1 MPAYDIGPRIGIE
14 GEKEFRNSIKAIDSE
29 IRALGNELKTL
40 SKEYDKND
48 TSIEG
53 VTKKQQTLT
62 KAIDA
67 TENKI
72 KLLTSQYNKQYEELK
87 RLETALDSARQL
99 HGENSEEA
107 LRAESALAKQAKTV
121 NDLGAK
127 LERAKG
133 QLITFENQMEELGN
147 SATRAGEQL
156 QAAGDKI
163 SSIGGAISGVGNAL
177 TVGVTTPILAA
188 ATAAVNLGNDFEAQM
203 SRVQAIAGAT
213 STELEAL
220 TDQALQLGADTSF
233 SASEVAEGMENLA
246 SAGFTVEEIMAAMSG
261 MLDLAASSGADLA
274 TSSEIA
280 ASAIRGFGLEASDA
294 AHVADVFAEAAARTN
309 AQTED
314 MGDAMKYIAP
324 VANAMGQS
332 LEETAAAIG
341 IMSDAGI
348 KGSQAGTSLRGAL
361 SRLAKPTQPMIDTM
375 IDLGL
380 AFYDAAGNM
389 LPLNEMVEQ
398 LQDRFEGLT
407 QEQQN
412 NALVTLF
419 GQESLSGMLALIQRG
434 PEELRNLTASFE
446 SADGAA
452 AKMAETMLDN
462 TAGTIEEMTGSL
474 ETAGI
479 TIQRVLAPY
488 IRDAAQAV
496 TGLANDFADLDEEQQ
511 KNIVAWAGMAAAAGP
526 AVKITGTATKG
537 LGSLAKGAGTVVTDL
552 GKLVQSGGKATDS
565 MSAFGKVLGTLG
577 PKGLIVGGV
586 VAGAAAIG
594 AAILKAR
601 DDMIQADIEGRF
613 GEIAL
618 SAEEIEDIA
627 NRLTSTPWTIQVDT
641 YIDTKEQLNEAFS
654 SLEQAKAD
662 LEKETW
668 KISLGLDLSEEN
680 RESYVSSIEG
690 YIQSAIATAEQA
702 SYTAQV
708 SINTVLL
715 PGSEAGTAVSNYSQM
730 FYNSAQLQLQE
741 LGDELAQV
749 VDQALGDNILTNEE
763 LLNINSIQS
772 RMQAIMDQIADRQYK
787 VELKKLEISVAGEGL
802 TVESFQDLM
811 QAASEELQERIDS
824 LNGVTAEAV
833 VTLEEMRDNRVI
845 TEAAFDKWKQ
855 QMEVYL
861 AGNVGEMVL
870 PTLEL
875 GLDTIETNYE
885 DVITQTRDEFQN
897 SLDEAFKMI
906 EINPEEVN
914 WFNKLWMELDQNF
927 TITDWKARE
936 GVSQL
941 VAELSPTKEELE
953 SVRQQYVEAGK
964 VPPAAITE
972 GLNDIYALEQM
983 SGAADNTLMLLAQS
997 IAESEEKQQ
1006 VIAQSILTGQE
1017 IDAELAQA
1025 LRDNY
1030 GLVWDASAGMFVQ
1043 IQEASFL
1050 SQAEVLEFMNTSGI
1064 AAGTAL
1070 ATALSDEYGVVYN
1083 AATGLWEAVNS
1094 ATAGTTAAA
1103 NAHAKGQEIGTASG
1117 SGYVEGANAQTGNVE
1132 EASSSL
1138 GKAGEQALS
1147 GTQPDIEAQATE
1159 TGIAMGESLASGIES
1174 TEEEV
1179 NASAAALA
1187 ESAVK
1192 AMQDTVD
1199 SIVMNS
1205 PEMSTPD
1212 WTSAAARGRS
1222 SMQSYLNNNPLTV
1235 RVNQV
1240 TGSRVNYN
1248 AYAAGGIVDK
1258 PEIALVGEAGAEAII
1273 PLENNRARALDLF
1286 YQVGR
1291 ELNAFAADQGRGV
1304 GEVRREQ
1311 IVNNTTNHKMEINN
1325 AEGAIVI
1332 HTQAAN
1338 GKQLYKELVLEM
1350 ERDVKRKGA
1359 AYGKS

>member
-87 RLETALDSARQL
+87 RLEAALDSARQL

-163 SSIGGAISGVGNAL
+163 SSIGGAISNVGNAL

-188 ATAAVNLGNDFEAQM
+188 ATAAVSLGNDFEAQM

-274 TSSEIA
+274 ISSEIA
-280 ASAIRGFGLEASDA
+280 ASAIRGFGLDASDA

-452 AKMAETMLDN
+452 AKMAQTMLDN

-526 AVKITGTATKG
+526 AVKIIGTATKG

-601 DDMIQADIEGRF
+601 DDMIQAEIDQAFGDIK
-613 GEIAL
+613 L
-618 SAEEIEDIA
+618 SAEEVEDVA
-627 NRLTSTPWTIQVDT
+627 RRLTTTEWKMKITAAVDAQTQVESFKVDVET
-641 YIDTKEQLNEAFS
+641 ALEELNK
-654 SLEQAKAD
+654 LN
-662 LEKETW
+662 W
-668 KISLGLDLSEEN
+668 KVQVGLDLSPDE
-680 RESYVSSIEG
+680 
-690 YIQSAIATAEQA
+690 QSAYI
-702 SYTAQV
+702 SQV
-708 SINTVLL
+708 EKYVQGIQDSITQQ
-715 PGSEAGTAVSNYSQM
+715 GYSSSLAIGVVFGDGNAFGESLKD
-730 FYNSAQLQLQE
+730 FYNNYITEASGEVDRWGKYFAQHLNDSFANNTFSKDLTNFQQIIENLNGTMQE
-741 LGDELAQV
+741 VLGNGYDYQLAQFEIEYDNLLLDESSYDSL
-749 VDQALGDNILTNEE
+749 VD
-763 LLNINSIQS
+763 
-772 RMQAIMDQIADRQYK
+772 
-787 VELKKLEISVAGEGL
+787 ELKKNQEEMAKNLEEITEPVLIPIRAQYKQMLNQGVEEEFAKAVYDSSLAYVQDYINQMDVENITIAFGAALDQLDTTEFGESIRKVTEEVQKESQNFSQAFVDAFEQGGLNLQNALYQFQEDFPRLAGGAQEKVKELVKAFQPQKESLIAMRDSYIEMGQQVPEYISEGISDIAALEAISGSADGMYSVLAQAITSSPQLLEALTQSKEAGRSIPEELAAYITQYSGYVYDAATGMWTQL
-802 TVESFQDLM
+802 SDDTAEAAQEMADLM
-811 QAASEELQERIDS
+811 NKYGIEYGAEYASGIASQYGLVYENGKWIVSGYAQGVRDNKGEAVAAASE
-824 LNGVTAEAV
+824 VT
-833 VTLEEMRDNRVI
+833 N
-845 TEAAFDKWKQ
+845 
-855 QMEVYL
+855 
-861 AGNVGEMVL
+861 
-870 PTLEL
+870 
-875 GLDTIETNYE
+875 
-885 DVITQTRDEFQN
+885 
-897 SLDEAFKMI
+897 
-906 EINPEEVN
+906 
-914 WFNKLWMELDQNF
+914 
-927 TITDWKARE
+927 
-936 GVSQL
+936 
-941 VAELSPTKEELE
+941 
-953 SVRQQYVEAGK
+953 
-964 VPPAAITE
+964 
-972 GLNDIYALEQM
+972 
-983 SGAADNTLMLLAQS
+983 
-997 IAESEEKQQ
+997 
-1006 VIAQSILTGQE
+1006 
-1017 IDAELAQA
+1017 
-1025 LRDNY
+1025 
-1030 GLVWDASAGMFVQ
+1030 AS
-1043 IQEASFL
+1043 
-1050 SQAEVLEFMNTSGI
+1050 
-1064 AAGTAL
+1064 
-1070 ATALSDEYGVVYN
+1070 
-1083 AATGLWEAVNS
+1083 
-1094 ATAGTTAAA
+1094 
-1103 NAHAKGQEIGTASG
+1103 
-1117 SGYVEGANAQTGNVE
+1117 VE
-1132 EASSSL
+1132 EANRVSSSSTIQ
-1138 GKAGEQALS
+1138 GPQVNGPYIADATAAEIDRAQTYANNHPITVGVRS
-1147 GTQPDIEAQATE
+1147 GSPRYAIQ
-1159 TGIAMGESLASGIES
+1159 
-1174 TEEEV
+1174 
-1179 NASAAALA
+1179 
-1187 ESAVK
+1187 
-1192 AMQDTVD
+1192 
-1199 SIVMNS
+1199 SIS
-1205 PEMSTPD
+1205 
-1212 WTSAAARGRS
+1212 
-1222 SMQSYLNNNPLTV
+1222 
-1235 RVNQV
+1235 
-1240 TGSRVNYN
+1240 
-1248 AYAAGGIVDK
+1248 AYASGGIVDK

-1286 YQVGR
+1286 YQAGR
-1291 ELNAFAADQGRGV
+1291 ELNAFAADQGRSV
-1304 GEVRREQ
+1304 GEARREQ

-1325 AEGAIVI
+1325 SEGAIVI
-1332 HTQAAN
+1332 HT
-1338 GKQLYKELVLEM
+1338 
-1350 ERDVKRKGA
+1350 
-1359 AYGKS
+1359 